1 VGRFPVA
8 HIFIVAPSRAQ
19 LYRRAHC
26 ARSFIVVPSHAQLNH
41 LGRRIPSPRHQ
52 FHLGRRIIAA
62 PPSSWPAHHRGTA
75 NFISAGNGWRH
86 LTPLASCPVG
96 VALLVGGFTAPFAT
110 PKRSIILSSAPCS
123 PS

>member
-1 VGRFPVA
+1 
-8 HIFIVAPSRAQ
+8 
-19 LYRRAHC
+19 
-26 ARSFIVVPSHAQLNH
+26 
-41 LGRRIPSPRHQ
+41 
-52 FHLGRRIIAA
+52 
-62 PPSSWPAHHRGTA
+62 
-75 NFISAGNGWRH
+75 